1 MYLRPMTKI
10 ALITDSHYGARK
22 GSQILHD
29 YFERFY
35 NETFFPELDKRG
47 IDTVLHMGDV
57 FDVRKGIDYWSL
69 DWAKRVVF
77 DPLRER
83 NIDTRII
90 VGNHDIFYKSSLKI
104 NSPGLNL
111 TEYSNV
117 TTYADPQT
125 INLKGQEIF
134 LIPWVCEENAE
145 QFIQERDNSKAKYAF
160 GHLEIAGFYAN
171 ATYLVQHGMDIA
183 NFSQFER
190 VFSGHFHK
198 KNSSGNVTYVGNP
211 YQMYWN
217 DEGDVRGFHI
227 FDLETGELEFI
238 PNPNNLFNKIY
249 YKEGMLIKPTKYRDT
264 YIKLIVEEKSTP
276 HKLSAFID
284 KLYKVGVHDIK
295 VIENFDLSVDD
306 DVEIESEDTLTTL
319 TKYVDAMD
327 DDINKESIID
337 IFKSLYVEAQE
348 V

>member
-1 MYLRPMTKI
+1 MTNKI
-10 ALITDSHYGARK
+10 AIITDTHYGARK

-29 YFERFY
+29 YFAKFY
-35 NETFFPELDKRG
+35 QETFFPALDERG

-69 DWAKRVVF
+69 DWAKKEVF
-77 DPLRER
+77 DKLLER

-111 TEYSNV
+111 TEYTNV
-117 TTYADPQT
+117 TTYAEPQT
-125 INLKGQEIF
+125 IKLKGHELF

-145 QFIQERDNSKAKYAF
+145 QFIEQRDASKAKYAF

-171 ATYLVQHGMDIA
+171 STYLVQHGMDA
-183 NFSQFER
+183 KQLSQFDR

-198 KNSSGNVTYVGNP
+198 KNESGNISYLGNP

-227 FDLETGELEFI
+227 LDLDTGELEFI
-238 PNPNNLFNKIY
+238 ANPNTLFRKIY
-249 YKEGMLIKPTKYRDT
+249 YKEGMLLKPSDYRNN
-264 YIKLIVEEKSTP
+264 YIKLIVEEKSSP
-276 HKLSAFID
+276 QKLSNFID
-284 KLYKVGVHDIK
+284 RLYKVGVHDIK
-295 VIENFDLSVDD
+295 VIENFDLSIDS

-319 TKYVDAMD
+319 AKYVEAMD
-327 DDINKESIID
+327 DTVNKEAVVD
-337 IFKSLYVEAQE
+337 IFRSLYVEAQE